1 MHFSYHPGLRTWIFL
16 LFVIV
21 SIGGLVLF
29 NNFLQ
34 TQQRLIEKDLGRL
47 DITEELR
54 DMHFTQATDSLKAR
68 QIVDTFNQAKAAMS
82 FTFSRSRMYSS
93 FFMLIIIV
101 ASITVFMVVLSHII
115 RPLRELQ
122 KATDEVRR
130 GNFSVHLPE
139 TGIHDIK
146 LLKSSFNTMS
156 RELEATQKRLLVAE
170 KEMIWKD
177 LSRILAHEI
186 KNPLTPIQLAIQ
198 RLEERLETDP
208 ESVNKILPD
217 SISVIS
223 QEIENLRLL
232 AQDFSNYARATQAR
246 KEVIDPAQSIEEFC
260 RSYRSNRNLVLDLE
274 PDHKISFDPTHFY
287 QIITNILQ
295 NAMDASQPEQP
306 ISITLNHER
315 GFVIICIKDSGT
327 GIDPDDLHRIFEPY
341 FSKKSKGTGLGLALV
356 KKLCEINSAIPRVKS
371 KPNEGSE
378 FMLIIEEAQ

>member
-246 KEVIDPAQSIEEFC
+246 KEVIDPAQSIEEIC